1 MVVVVLQIMD
11 GIFTNSLVGIKNSHV
26 MVIWCYINT
35 EFAFLIKYLWLYCSV
50 KGQTQNVWGA
60 IILVHVAFPLSKLFL

>member
-50 KGQTQNVWGA
+50 KGQLKMFGGQ
-60 IILVHVAFPLSKLFL
+60 LF